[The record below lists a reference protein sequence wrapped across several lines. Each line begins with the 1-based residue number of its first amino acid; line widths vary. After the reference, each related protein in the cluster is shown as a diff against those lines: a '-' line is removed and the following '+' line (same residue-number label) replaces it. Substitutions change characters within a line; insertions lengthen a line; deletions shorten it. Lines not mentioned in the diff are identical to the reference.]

1 MKEYKAK
8 NLSKKSGTACFGV
21 TRAWACSSRID
32 VRYLATLGWEAGL
45 LNERGEESLAVV
57 EPRDE

>member
-1 MKEYKAK
+1 MKEHKAK
-8 NLSKKSGTACFGV
+8 NLSKKSGMACLGG
-21 TRAWACSSRID
+21 TWACSSRID